1 MKTWKALLGVGLACA
16 ACCALP
22 LFGAVLATG
31 AGSLLLAR
39 VDGVLALLALLALSL
54 LAGGLRWRYLRNR
67 SPACAECPEG
77 GSPQGQQP
85 SPCACDKSCRV

>member
-39 VDGVLALLALLALSL
+39 VDGVLALLALLAV
-54 LAGGLRWRYLRNR
+54 GLMWRYRRNR

-77 GSPQGQQP
+77 NSQQGQQP
-85 SPCACDKSCRV
+85 SPCACEESCRV